1 MSLLEMHGL
10 WKNYRRGG
18 FFRRQPP
25 LSVLRDAG
33 LRIVAGECVALLGAS
48 GSGKS
53 TLGRLLLGLETPDA
67 GEVLFEGQPL
77 LDTRGRMRA
86 QTRRS
91 IQAVFQDPHGATS
104 PRFSAFEVVAEP
116 LRYAGL
122 RGAPLRARV
131 EGLAASVGLDP
142 SELGRLA
149 HRFSGGQLQRLC
161 IARALA
167 PSPRLL
173 LLDEA
178 VSSLDLETQAQILNL
193 LSGLRASAGVAF
205 LFITHDLRLV
215 RGFAQ
220 RCYVMQDG
228 QPVEVAEPFGQ
239 GPVPPALG
247 ALRAAILPARPRGVG
262 PQLVEPEVRFRA
274 LSASLSMTRRCC

>member
-1 MSLLEMHGL
+1 MSLLEMRGL
-10 WKNYRRGG
+10 WKAYRRGG
-18 FFRRQPP
+18 PFRRQPP
-25 LSVLRDAG
+25 LPVLRGAG
-33 LRIVAGECVALLGAS
+33 LRIGSGECVALLGPS

-77 LDTRGRMRA
+77 LDARGHMRA
-86 QTRRS
+86 QTRRA
-91 IQAVFQDPHGATS
+91 IQAVFQDPYGATS

-122 RGAPLRARV
+122 GGAPLRARV
-131 EGLAASVGLDP
+131 EELTASVGLDP
-142 SELGRLA
+142 AELNRLA

-167 PSPRLL
+167 PRPRLV

-178 VSSLDLETQAQILNL
+178 VSSLDLETQAHILRL
-193 LSGLRASAGVAF
+193 LTDLRASTRVAF

-228 QPVEVAEPFGQ
+228 QPVEVAEPFGS
-239 GPVPPALG
+239 GPVPPALA
-247 ALRAAILPARPRGVG
+247 ALRAAVLPARPRLPLRQTVD
-262 PQLVEPEVRFRA
+262 A
-274 LSASLSMTRRCC
+274 